1 MKKLI
6 LHTEQIKDKNLL
18 QDFEA
23 SAETFPVLAEMVQN
37 NECEFLEPLKI
48 RIKAFRV
55 RELFEVAGAFQTR
68 VRLTCSR
75 CLNDFD
81 SALTSEFELTYTKE
95 LASITETSAEE
106 EVELRVEDIGLLYFR
121 GEEINLRD
129 GIQEQVVMAFPL
141 RSLCAEACK
150 GLCPSCGADLNQG
163 DCGCKVAPTTNK
175 FAALKD
181 LKLNK
186 R

>member
-1 MKKLI
+1 MKNLI
-6 LHTEQIKDKNLL
+6 LHIEQIKDKNLF

-23 SAETFPVLAEMVQN
+23 SAEAFPVLADMIQN
-37 NECEFLEPLKI
+37 HECEFLEPLRI

-55 RELFEVAGAFQTR
+55 KELFEVEGAFQTR

-75 CLNDFD
+75 CLKDFD
-81 SALTSEFELTYTKE
+81 TSLMSKFELTYTKE
-95 LASITETSAEE
+95 LASITETSVEE

-141 RSLCAEACK
+141 RSLCAQTCK
-150 GLCPSCGADLNQG
+150 GLCTQCGADLNQG
-163 DCGCKVAPTTNK
+163 DCGCKVEPTTNK
-175 FAALKD
+175 FAVLKD
-181 LKLNK
+181 LKLINS
-186 R
+186 